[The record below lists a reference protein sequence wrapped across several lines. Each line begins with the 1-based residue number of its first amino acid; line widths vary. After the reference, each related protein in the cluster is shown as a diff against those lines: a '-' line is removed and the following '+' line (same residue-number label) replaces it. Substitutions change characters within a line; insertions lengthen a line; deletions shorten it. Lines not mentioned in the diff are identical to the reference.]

1 MGEFVVNG
9 IRIKYSV
16 SVDNVHIENSYRV
29 KRVEDMRDILIRIR
43 ASTMYQYKR
52 TDDSWVNEW
61 LAHNWLYSLG
71 YEKERTGSVDLSE
84 KESKWRRFVY
94 SVIALFC

>member
-16 SVDNVHIENSYRV
+16 SADNVHIENSYRV

-61 LAHNWLYSLG
+61 LAHNWLYSLE

-84 KESKWRRFVY
+84 KESRWRRLAY
-94 SVIALFC
+94 NVIALFC